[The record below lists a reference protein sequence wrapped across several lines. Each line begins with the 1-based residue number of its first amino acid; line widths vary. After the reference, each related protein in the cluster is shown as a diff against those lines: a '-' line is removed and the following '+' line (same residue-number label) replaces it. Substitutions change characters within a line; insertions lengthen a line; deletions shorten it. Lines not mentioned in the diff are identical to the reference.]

1 MKTKSIYA
9 LGMAILLSIV
19 IIVSC
24 SRSSIT
30 DEPSKSPVYKIGT
43 ISQDN
48 KSSVDL
54 IISLPEV
61 VGLMQK
67 HNPFVKDGFSYS
79 YDSYWIESFT
89 TKSGHD
95 YFLAVGGSETDK
107 DGKSSSSCY
116 TVYFE
121 LVPDVNGIV
130 FYGPGGGG
138 QTHTCT
144 GTNCSQC
151 KLKQDENN
159 DYYCSCIRPN
169 GAPSKCDHSVSQTT
183 GGNGE

>member
-24 SRSSIT
+24 SKSSIT
-30 DEPSKSPVYKIGT
+30 DESSKSPVYKIGT

-61 VGLMQK
+61 IGLMQK
-67 HNPFVKDGFSYS
+67 HNPFVKDGCDYS
-79 YDSYWIESFT
+79 YESYWIESFP
-89 TKSGHD
+89 TKSGYD
-95 YFLAVGGSETDK
+95 YFLAVGGSEVSK
-107 DGKSSSSCY
+107 DGTPYSDCY

-121 LVPDVNGIV
+121 LATDNEGGIA
-130 FYGPGGGG
+130 YDSGGGG
-138 QTHTCT
+138 ATHTCS
-144 GTNCSQC
+144 GHRCSQC
-151 KLKQDENN
+151 KLEHDSNG
-159 DYYCSCIRPN
+159 YYCDCKRPVDPT
-169 GAPSKCDHSVSQTT
+169 GYCDHSVFQPK
-183 GGNGE
+183 